1 MREINKFLLLIGIF
15 SYIYFVPF
23 DNPKV
28 SGAILEGFHMLQDY
42 VRQHTLTCLIPA
54 LFIAG
59 AISVKVSQASVIKY
73 FGAGAKRIVSYG
85 VASVSGTILAV
96 CSCTILP
103 LFSGIYARGAGLG
116 PAIAFVYS
124 GPAINILAIVLT
136 ARVLGAEMGIARAIG
151 AISFSVI
158 IGVLM
163 AIIFRKDEQSRQV
176 DVAKRSS
183 KVMQNVV
190 SSPFKTILFFI
201 SLIGVLIFATWAKP
215 INEDTIFA
223 TIYHYKWVLTAI
235 SIMAVIF
242 ISFTTMSKDDNFLW
256 MEETWSY
263 AKQIVP
269 LLFIGVLV
277 AGFLLGRP
285 GHEGIIPSRYVE
297 GLVGGNS
304 LFSNLFA
311 SVVGAFMYF
320 ATLTEIPIIQGL
332 MGAGMGKGPALALL
346 LSGPALSL
354 PNMLVIRSVI
364 GTKKTVVYVLL
375 VIIMSTLAGFIYG
388 QIS

>member
-1 MREINKFLLLIGIF
+1 MKEINKFLTLLGIF
-15 SYIYFVPF
+15 LYIYFVPF
-23 DNPKV
+23 DTPKV
-28 SGAILEGFHMLQDY
+28 SGAILEGFYMLQDY
-42 VRQHTLTCLIPA
+42 VRKHTLTCLIPA

-59 AISVKVSQASVIKY
+59 AISIKVSQASVIKY
-73 FGAGAKRIVSYG
+73 FGSGARKVISYG

-136 ARVLGAEMGIARAIG
+136 TRVLGVEMGIARGIG
-151 AISFSVI
+151 AISFSII
-158 IGVLM
+158 IGLIM
-163 AIIFRKDEQSRQV
+163 AIIFRKDEQSRQM
-176 DVAKRSS
+176 DVAKNRVNIS
-183 KVMQNVV
+183 K
-190 SSPFKTILFFI
+190 SDEGSITKTILFFV
-201 SLIGVLIFATWAKP
+201 SLVGVLLFATWAKP
-215 INEDTIFA
+215 LNEGTLFA
-223 TIYHYKWVLTAI
+223 LIYHNKWILTAVALI
-235 SIMAVIF
+235 SVVILA
-242 ISFTTMSKDDNFLW
+242 FTTMTKDENLSW
-256 MEETWSY
+256 LEETWSY
-263 AKQIVP
+263 GKQIVP

-285 GHEGIIPSRYVE
+285 GHEGVIPSKYVQT
-297 GLVGGNS
+297 LVGGNS

-311 SVVGAFMYF
+311 SIVGAFMYF
-320 ATLTEIPIIQGL
+320 ATLTEIPILQGL

-364 GTKKTVVYVLL
+364 GTKKTIVYVLL
-375 VIIMSTLAGFIYG
+375 VIIMSTLAGIIYG
-388 QIS
+388 YLF